1 MFFLSYTIG
10 RFVLLWVIEAIPL
23 KWQGKLPVSLF
34 ICLSFIFEL
43 MFWLLPTFVGSSV
56 A

>member
-10 RFVLLWVIEAIPL
+10 RFVLLWVIEAIPP
-23 KWQGKLPVSLF
+23 KWQGKLAVPFF
-34 ICLSFIFEL
+34 IFLSFVFEL